1 MVKKMTLTDLS
12 PVTNLE
18 VFRWLLSGPD
28 GEKLSKLGEAAYEMV
43 LKRVPTKTT
52 GLADAMDMMVAAA
65 TSAKAA
71 KDSKKSA
78 ASVVKA
84 SLAHAKKKR
93 KKA

>member
-1 MVKKMTLTDLS
+1 MVKEMTLTDLS
-12 PVTNLE
+12 PVTHLE

-28 GEKLSKLGEAAYEMV
+28 AEKLSKLGEAAYEMV
-43 LKRVPTKTT
+43 LKRATNTT

-84 SLAHAKKKR
+84 SPAHAKKKH